1 MVLWRRK
8 RPRGII
14 MHTDRGS
21 QYCSHQYQRM
31 LRKHGFIC
39 SMSGKG
45 NRHPSRQSVR
55 EAVFEYIETFYN
67 TTRLHSSLGYLSPS
81 QFEMAVVA

>member
-1 MVLWRRK
+1 LK
-8 RPRGII
+8 IEAI
-14 MHTDRGS
+14 
-21 QYCSHQYQRM
+21 Y
-31 LRKHGFIC
+31 
-39 SMSGKG
+39 G

>member
-45 NRHPSRQSVR
+45 NC
-55 EAVFEYIETFYN
+55 
-67 TTRLHSSLGYLSPS
+67 
-81 QFEMAVVA
+81 